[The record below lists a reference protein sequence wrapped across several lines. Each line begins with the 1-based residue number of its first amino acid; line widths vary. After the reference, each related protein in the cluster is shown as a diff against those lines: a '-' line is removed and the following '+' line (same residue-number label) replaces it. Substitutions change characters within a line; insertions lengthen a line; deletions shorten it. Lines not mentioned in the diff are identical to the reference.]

1 MEQPGH
7 IIQSSG
13 TEVWAI
19 RLFHA
24 RYMKR
29 RCCWIL
35 YTVNSHAA
43 PVSLH
48 LYHPAPLAACSMRMR
63 SMLKCR
69 LVVPL
74 LCNFTLDL

>member
-1 MEQPGH
+1 MEKPGH

-29 RCCWIL
+29 RATHISQVGTTLC
-35 YTVNSHAA
+35 A
-43 PVSLH
+43 
-48 LYHPAPLAACSMRMR
+48 
-63 SMLKCR
+63 R
-69 LVVPL
+69 LVLREWSKSSPQWRRL
-74 LCNFTLDL
+74 QEFTFEVEMQKSVLP